1 MMKILFIANSGQ
13 IGGGNKSLATIA
25 SSRQNKNIQL
35 MIAVPSEGKFSIL
48 LKTLGIQFTIQAT
61 HLYLFPKWKIVI
73 EFSKLLRLFLR
84 YRPDIVHCND
94 IHCYKYFGIVAGIF
108 KIPIICHMRHF
119 VEADQIKSL
128 IDRIPGYFLFNSRYN
143 LEKTKKPL
151 SLAGF
156 GTVPTAVSY
165 NYFYQNEYYQPQK
178 RNNYRGRLCISE
190 NTTVMTLI
198 GNINPL
204 KGHMIFIKAIDI
216 FLNVHNYNNILF
228 IIAGED
234 VTNSGIEKECREKI
248 SNLCLED
255 KVMMVG
261 FQSDSASVY
270 AGSDI
275 IVIPSEEEP
284 FGRVAVEAI
293 LARKQVVAF
302 NNSGLKEILEPL
314 KTPVLCSA
322 ETPENLCKG
331 MIEAVVRLTNN
342 EKDLM
347 TDQKVVSENFS
358 EQKQLGKLVELY
370 ESLIGI

>member
-1 MMKILFIANSGQ
+1 
-13 IGGGNKSLATIA
+13 
-25 SSRQNKNIQL
+25 
-35 MIAVPSEGKFSIL
+35 MIAVPSEGKFSDL
-48 LKTLGIQFTIQAT
+48 LRNIGIQFTIQAT

-73 EFSKLLRLFLR
+73 ELSRLLLLFLR

-94 IHCYKYFGIVAGIF
+94 IHCYKYFGMLAAIF
-108 KIPIICHMRHF
+108 RIPIICHMRHF
-119 VEADQIKSL
+119 VDVDQIKYL
-128 IDRIPGYFLFNSRYN
+128 IDRTPSYFLFNSRYN
-143 LEKTKKPL
+143 LEKTKESL

-156 GTVPTAVSY
+156 GIAPTAVSY
-165 NYFYQNEYYQPQK
+165 NYFYQSEYYQPQK
-178 RNNYRGRLCISE
+178 RNNIRGRLGISD

-216 FLNVHNYNNILF
+216 FLNDYNSSNYLF

-234 VTNSGIEKECREKI
+234 VTNSGIEQECREMI

-255 KVMMVG
+255 KVMMIG
-261 FQSDSASVY
+261 FQSDSAGVY

-293 LARKQVVAF
+293 LARKQVIAF

-314 KTPVLCSA
+314 LTPVLCSV
-322 ETPENLCKG
+322 ETPESLCEG
-331 MIEAVVRLTNN
+331 MIEGVARLNN
-342 EKDLM
+342 NDMDLM

-358 EQKQLGKLVELY
+358 EQKQLGKLYELY
-370 ESLIGI
+370 TSLIGI